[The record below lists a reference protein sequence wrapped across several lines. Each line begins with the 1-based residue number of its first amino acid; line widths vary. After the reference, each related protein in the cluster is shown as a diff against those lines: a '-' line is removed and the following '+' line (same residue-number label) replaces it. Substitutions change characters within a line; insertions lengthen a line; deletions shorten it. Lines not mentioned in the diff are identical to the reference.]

1 MKTGTCPLANRRGWA
16 AWVVD
21 DENRP
26 LWSSFVMHATE
37 TEARAAAERALADL
51 LRGVAPT
58 ER

>member
-1 MKTGTCPLANRRGWA
+1 MGDRRTWA

-26 LWSSFVMHATE
+26 LWESFVQHASQAL
-37 TEARAAAERALADL
+37 ARAAAERALADL
-51 LRGVAPT
+51 LRGVTPT

>member
-1 MKTGTCPLANRRGWA
+1 MKTGICQMGDRRTWA

-26 LWSSFVMHATE
+26 LWESFVMHATE

-51 LRGVAPT
+51 LRGVTPT